1 MMSPIL
7 PTTASNSA
15 FWKATDIDSRAPT
28 RTLDQDD
35 FIKLVVAQMSNQ
47 DPTKPQEDTEFI
59 AQMTQF
65 TALEQAKSMTSD
77 ISQIR
82 TQQRLLQGMSLLD
95 REVVVQSGKSEPIT
109 GVVKGLV
116 MDGENPKILIGDTP
130 FELSEIVNIRPA
142 TQN

>member
-1 MMSPIL
+1 MMTPIL

-15 FWKATDIDSRAPT
+15 FWKGTDVEARTPT
-28 RTLDQDD
+28 RTLNQDD
-35 FIKLVVAQMSNQ
+35 FLKLVVAQLTNQ

-82 TQQRLLQGMSLLD
+82 AQQKLLQGMSLLD
-95 REVVVQSGKSEPIT
+95 REVVVQSGDSAPIT

-116 MDGENPKILIGDTP
+116 MDGENPKLLIGDTP
-130 FELSEIVNIRPA
+130 YDLNEIVNIRLA
-142 TQN
+142 NQN

>member
-1 MMSPIL
+1 MMPPIV

-15 FWKATDIDSRAPT
+15 FWKATDVEARTPA
-28 RTLDQDD
+28 RTLGQDD
-35 FIKLVVAQMSNQ
+35 FLKLVVAQLTNQ
-47 DPTKPQEDTEFI
+47 DPTKPQENTEFI

-77 ISQIR
+77 ISHMR
-82 TQQRLLQGMSLLD
+82 TQQKLLQGMSLLD
-95 REVVVQSGKSEPIT
+95 REVVVQSGKAAPVT

-130 FELSEIVNIRPA
+130 FDLNEIVNIRPA